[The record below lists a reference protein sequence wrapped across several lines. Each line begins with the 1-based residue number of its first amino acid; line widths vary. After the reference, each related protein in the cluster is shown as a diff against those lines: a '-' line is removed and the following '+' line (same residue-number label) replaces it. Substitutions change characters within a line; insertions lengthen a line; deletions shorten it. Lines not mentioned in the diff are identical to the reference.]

1 MNCTAKRQFCKLYS
15 IILTLNE
22 ITWKK
27 DPLERLLLPGVP
39 ELDQM
44 SVAFEFYT
52 KWRDTMH
59 TRKEV
64 LSSGSCSLLLWH
76 KQLEMAHC
84 HPDHHQ
90 GNTHFHK
97 MRSVI
102 VTEIWSNTTAAV
114 GTAEVIRQAEMV
126 RFAVQLSTLHK
137 LICICSK
144 SICTQVMRA
153 WIPTLSSNP

>member
-1 MNCTAKRQFCKLYS
+1 MNCTAKRQFCKLYR
-15 IILTLNE
+15 IIHTLNE

-90 GNTHFHK
+90 GNAHSHK

-114 GTAEVIRQAEMV
+114 GTAEVIRQAEM
-126 RFAVQLSTLHK
+126 RLAVQLSTPAQIDLHMFQK
-137 LICICSK
+137 HLYSSYE
-144 SICTQVMRA
+144 SINTNIIQ
-153 WIPTLSSNP
+153 